1 MGLEEDDDRGAGS
14 TCGNT
19 MDVEKQKDDGHGGV
33 RLDASPS
40 SGSKWVFLS
49 FWPGHGPSGRTAT
62 PMSEGG
68 GKAYKHTVDPYA
80 GRLIGGGTRV
90 SFLERITSHSFAD
103 AGV

>member
-19 MDVEKQKDDGHGGV
+19 MGVGEQKNDGHGGV
-33 RLDASPS
+33 HLDVPPKP
-40 SGSKWVFLS
+40 GSKWVFGS

-80 GRLIGGGTRV
+80 GRLVGGGTRV
-90 SFLERITSHSFAD
+90 SFLVPIASH
-103 AGV
+103 